1 MGLIQKGYHGYL
13 VPGVEVMVASM
24 GVRAKLSQ
32 AAVATKGNLFADLLA
47 VADEQGVVFI
57 E

>member
-1 MGLIQKGYHGYL
+1 VLSRHG
-13 VPGVEVMVASM
+13 
-24 GVRAKLSQ
+24 AKAAVLQ
-32 AAVATKGNLFADLLA
+32 AAAVTKRDFLADLLA